1 MSNNSLVIQAFFKH
15 FDEFMEDILRVFPE
29 NKKYLKLK
37 MYFEGL
43 KKANPRI
50 LIMAWKTMITDLYR
64 VQIESGNVD
73 FFMEKNYTED
83 TDWVNKKHNIEEGIA
98 EMRASVRSMSDENT
112 KKAMKYVQ
120 NLSKIGDLYN

>member
-1 MSNNSLVIQAFFKH
+1 MSNNSLVIHAFFKH
-15 FDEFMEDILRVFPE
+15 FDEFMEDIIRVYPE

-50 LIMAWKTMITDLYR
+50 LIMAWKNMITEPYR
-64 VQIESGNVD
+64 AQIEAGDVN
-73 FFMEKNYTED
+73 FFVEKDYTED
-83 TDWVNKKHNIEEGIA
+83 VDWVNKKHNADDSIA
-98 EMRASVRSMSDENT
+98 EMRASVRNMGSENT
-112 KKAMKYVQ
+112 EKAMTYVQ

>member
-43 KKANPRI
+43 KKANPRV
-50 LIMAWKTMITDLYR
+50 LIIAWKTMITDLYR

-73 FFMEKNYTED
+73 FFMEKSYAED

-98 EMRASVRSMSDENT
+98 EMRASVRAMSDDNT

>member
-15 FDEFMEDILRVFPE
+15 FDEFLEDVLRVYPD

-37 MYFEGL
+37 MYFDGL

-64 VQIESGNVD
+64 EQIEKGDID
-73 FFMEKNYTED
+73 FFMEKDYSTD
-83 TDWVNKKHNIEEGIA
+83 VDWVNRKHKPEDSIEEL
-98 EMRASVRSMSDENT
+98 RASVRQMSRENT
-112 KKAMKYVQ
+112 DKAMTYVQ
-120 NLSKIGDLYN
+120 NLTKIGDLYN